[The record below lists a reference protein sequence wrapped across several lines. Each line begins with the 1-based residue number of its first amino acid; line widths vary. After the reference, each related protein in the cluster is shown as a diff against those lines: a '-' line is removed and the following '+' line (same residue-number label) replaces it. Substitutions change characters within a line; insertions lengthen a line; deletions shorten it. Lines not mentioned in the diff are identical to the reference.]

1 MLQIT
6 LLLITP
12 RVRRREAR
20 QSCQP
25 GQRVWPACE
34 LGGASETRQAREARW
49 ALQPATKARA
59 LEPPDTGVVAYAR
72 HARAGDDDGSEAQRH
87 QGHGLLGLNT
97 RSRLLLLS
105 TAVVRDLIL
114 PIQRHTTFFGY
125 RPAMLV
131 LYACLFAV
139 SGIAGSS
146 AVSPLPAPLEYLTP
160 ADILRMLGD
169 TRR

>member
-1 MLQIT
+1 MCMLAT
-6 LLLITP
+6 L
-12 RVRRREAR
+12 E
-20 QSCQP
+20 Q
-25 GQRVWPACE
+25 E
-34 LGGASETRQAREARW
+34 
-49 ALQPATKARA
+49 
-59 LEPPDTGVVAYAR
+59 
-72 HARAGDDDGSEAQRH
+72 
-87 QGHGLLGLNT
+87 NT

-114 PIQRHTTFFGY
+114 HCRSSATQHFFGY

-131 LYACLFAV
+131 LYACLSAV

-146 AVSPLPAPLEYLTP
+146 AVSSLPAPLEYLTP